1 MAAVSIWPELFKG
14 ANMENV
20 AAYIRGREDTRT
32 PPTPAPLRRPQAQ
45 LFGEDAGGF
54 CLVAE
59 VTTDGARII
68 REREENA
75 IAIREQAKNQKEM
88 LFLVN
93 Q

>member
-1 MAAVSIWPELFKG
+1 MKNQPPPALFPE
-14 ANMENV
+14 N
-20 AAYIRGREDTRT
+20 
-32 PPTPAPLRRPQAQ
+32 
-45 LFGEDAGGF
+45 AGGF

-59 VTTDGARII
+59 VATDGARII
-68 REREENA
+68 REREEKA

>member
-1 MAAVSIWPELFKG
+1 MKNQPPPALFPE
-14 ANMENV
+14 N
-20 AAYIRGREDTRT
+20 
-32 PPTPAPLRRPQAQ
+32 
-45 LFGEDAGGF
+45 AGGF

-68 REREENA
+68 REREEKA